1 MSWWANLLKKGFN
14 FKITL
19 PWLGEKNLP
28 PPSTWDPDLSDKTIN
43 DEINPN
49 KGGKNV

>member
-19 PWLGEKNLP
+19 GWPGEKNEGQAE
-28 PPSTWDPDLSDKTIN
+28 TQPDLSDKTIN